1 MNFEVMTTRAF
12 ASAPRKSSVIFEL
25 HKPTGCC
32 HTMKSTFPGPLAGVT
47 TFAMALIL
55 SLPHGTVAQDVP
67 PLTYVN
73 ARVFAYAKDHRGK
86 QVGDGQCFALA
97 AAAIAEAGGKATSDL
112 GPTGED
118 ADYVWGERI
127 TTITPSDGWPAA
139 VKRGDIIQFRNVQLT
154 MKVDTVKPDGSY
166 YTNTSNQT
174 YTHHTAVVSAVRGNL
189 IDLLQQN
196 INGDQTVRPGTIWG
210 KSSTA
215 TKTIAGGVKTTTTY
229 TLNDGTMWVYR
240 PHK

>member
-1 MNFEVMTTRAF
+1 M
-12 ASAPRKSSVIFEL
+12 
-25 HKPTGCC
+25 KP
-32 HTMKSTFPGPLAGVT
+32 TFPGPLAGVT
-47 TFAMALIL
+47 TLAMALLL
-55 SLPHGTVAQDVP
+55 SLPQGASAQDAP

-73 ARVFAYAKDHRGK
+73 NQVFAFAKDHRG
-86 QVGDGQCFALA
+86 QLVGDGQCYALA
-97 AAAIAEAGGKATSDL
+97 AAAVEAAGGKPNSDL

-118 ADYVWGERI
+118 ADYVWGKRI
-127 TTITPSDGWPAA
+127 TTITPSGGWPAA

-154 MKVDTVKPDGSY
+154 KQVDTVKPDGSY
-166 YTNTSNQT
+166 YTNTANQT

-189 IDLLQQN
+189 IDVFQQN
-196 INGDQTVRPGTIWG
+196 ISGDQTVQPGTIWG

-215 TKTIAGGVKTTTTY
+215 TKTLADGVKTTTTY